1 MNFVDNDSNDKWILG
16 QPFLKK
22 YNFTYNFD
30 TKTVGMYFGLNEY
43 KKVEKTKKYAI
54 KYVVIW
60 IIVII
65 ICFVIL
71 IILGRVKFIISKKV
85 PKEKRVNEL
94 EIFFNYEEKKDNI
107 EINNINTGNNNKFQI
122 NN

>member
-1 MNFVDNDSNDKWILG
+1 MNFFEDSKNDKWVFGL
-16 QPFLKK
+16 PFLKK

-30 TKTVGMYFGLNEY
+30 TKTVGMYLGIEDGQ
-43 KKVEKTKKYAI
+43 KSEKPKSDGKKYVI
-54 KYVVIW
+54 IW

-65 ICFVIL
+65 FCLVII
-71 IILGRVKFIISKKV
+71 IILGRVKFIIVKKT

-107 EINNINTGNNNKFQI
+107 EKNTLNNKNNKLSINN
-122 NN
+122 